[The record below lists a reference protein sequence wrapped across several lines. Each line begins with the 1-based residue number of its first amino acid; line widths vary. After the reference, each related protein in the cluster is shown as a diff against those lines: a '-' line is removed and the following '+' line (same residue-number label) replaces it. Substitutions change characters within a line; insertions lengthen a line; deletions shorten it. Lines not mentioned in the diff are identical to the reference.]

1 MAASQFYKMLLKGK
15 YRAPPIENL
24 SEAISSIEYV
34 VHQKTLET
42 FNSKKKDFEEK
53 RRGLNK
59 DGKVKELL
67 LFHGTDTSNVDSI
80 VENNFSIDAL
90 PYQRKKKMAFGR
102 GVYMSEHPQIALS
115 YGDTLLLCRVSS
127 YPHTPLYI
135 LKKRKTLSKLR
146 LFLFLQV
153 LPGEVERLEMNDG
166 TVQVPN
172 RGHISAGHDSREI
185 QRGLDN
191 VGLIHV
197 IKDEAQIL
205 PYCILHLTGGQQEN
219 AFNVPGPGPLSASPG
234 QNPNSAVTPTGPM
247 DQQNSQG
254 PSNQQD
260 NRTDST

>member
-1 MAASQFYKMLLKGK
+1 MCGPEDRKYHNFDDEHQKHFYIAASQFYKMLLSGRVKSK
-15 YRAPPIENL
+15 SNL
-24 SEAISSIEYV
+24 IRTQTISSVEYV

-127 YPHTPLYI
+127 YPHTP
-135 LKKRKTLSKLR
+135 KK
-146 LFLFLQV
+146 
-153 LPGEVERLEMNDG
+153 
-166 TVQVPN
+166 
-172 RGHISAGHDSREI
+172 H
-185 QRGLDN
+185 
-191 VGLIHV
+191 
-197 IKDEAQIL
+197 
-205 PYCILHLTGGQQEN
+205 
-219 AFNVPGPGPLSASPG
+219 
-234 QNPNSAVTPTGPM
+234 
-247 DQQNSQG
+247 
-254 PSNQQD
+254 
-260 NRTDST
+260 

>member
-1 MAASQFYKMLLKGK
+1 
-15 YRAPPIENL
+15 
-24 SEAISSIEYV
+24 
-34 VHQKTLET
+34 
-42 FNSKKKDFEEK
+42 
-53 RRGLNK
+53 
-59 DGKVKELL
+59 
-67 LFHGTDTSNVDSI
+67 
-80 VENNFSIDAL
+80 
-90 PYQRKKKMAFGR
+90 
-102 GVYMSEHPQIALS
+102 
-115 YGDTLLLCRVSS
+115 
-127 YPHTPLYI
+127 
-135 LKKRKTLSKLR
+135 
-146 LFLFLQV
+146 
-153 LPGEVERLEMNDG
+153 MNDG

-172 RGHISAGHDSREI
+172 RGLISAGHDSREI

-219 AFNVPGPGPLSASPG
+219 AFNGPGPLSVSPG